1 VAVYADAA
9 MAKGNTAE
17 LRKGETVLAA
27 DDLHGVP
34 KGTSG
39 RVMMVSGLRWTR
51 YRVDF
56 VNGTSLGSLD
66 RVQLARPAEF
76 SANGAVTD

>member
-1 VAVYADAA
+1 
-9 MAKGNTAE
+9 MAKGTTAE

-34 KGTSG
+34 RGTSG

-56 VNGTSLGSLD
+56 VNGSSLGSLD
-66 RVQLARPAEF
+66 RAQLARPAEF
-76 SANGAVTD
+76 ESNGTVTD